1 MFIGTHCAHHTEPP
15 GDPPRTPLTQTHR
28 HNHAP
33 PPAQPPPHRRVTTAR
48 PAHSNRRLV
57 LRRTPWRLDLLRLFG
72 RAWSS
77 AWARAQL
84 HRVLF
89 ECSSTARGRERGRCL
104 ARLLLPAP
112 AAALLH
118 PVLVIVVVCRFC
130 CSFGTERTVFDFLA
144 ITVAFLSAFALSI
157 VLEEYKLSTRLCT
170 QHRPLIVAAF
180 LLCSCSCLA
189 LGKGKHEDGGEPHD
203 GCNDGDQRWLIGTR
217 IGTHRKRSTVDED
230 RRTRRESSV

>member
-1 MFIGTHCAHHTEPP
+1 MFIRTVRTHRTEPP
-15 GDPPRTPLTQTHR
+15 GDPRTRPHTHVTR
-28 HNHAP
+28 HAP

-48 PAHSNRRLV
+48 PAHSNRLLV

-89 ECSSTARGRERGRCL
+89 ECGTLRLCSNTARGRERGRCL

-130 CSFGTERTVFDFLA
+130 CSFGTERAARSLTFLLLQLPFLA
-144 ITVAFLSAFALSI
+144 PL
-157 VLEEYKLSTRLCT
+157 RL
-170 QHRPLIVAAF
+170 A
-180 LLCSCSCLA
+180 SCL
-189 LGKGKHEDGGEPHD
+189 
-203 GCNDGDQRWLIGTR
+203 
-217 IGTHRKRSTVDED
+217 RSI
-230 RRTRRESSV
+230 S